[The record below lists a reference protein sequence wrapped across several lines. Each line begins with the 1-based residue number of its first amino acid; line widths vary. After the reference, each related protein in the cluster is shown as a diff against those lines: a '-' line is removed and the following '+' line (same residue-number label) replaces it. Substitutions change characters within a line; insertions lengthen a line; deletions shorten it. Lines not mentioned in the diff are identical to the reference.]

1 MKYIVSIA
9 VDGRIDVEVNANSLE
24 EARELA
30 EKEFYYTADIG
41 ELDCI
46 GHKVVN
52 ATDENGVLTDF

>member
-30 EKEFYYTADIG
+30 ENEFCYADIG

-46 GHKVVN
+46 GHKAVN
-52 ATDENGVLTDF
+52 ATDEAGILTDF